1 MRYSLLT
8 REVIKRGVTDVAGAQ
23 FILPFSYLSWQAH
36 GLAMAGIDYYRTV
49 RVDIIQRSASTT
61 RARRGKGTRLTSRMS
76 IMGVM
81 FHLL

>member
-8 REVIKRGVTDVAGAQ
+8 KEVIKRDVAGVAGAQ

-36 GLAMAGIDYYRTV
+36 GLAMAGSDYDRTL
-49 RVDIIQRSASTT
+49 RGDIIQRSASTT
-61 RARRGKGTRLTSRMS
+61 RARRGKGTRLASRMS